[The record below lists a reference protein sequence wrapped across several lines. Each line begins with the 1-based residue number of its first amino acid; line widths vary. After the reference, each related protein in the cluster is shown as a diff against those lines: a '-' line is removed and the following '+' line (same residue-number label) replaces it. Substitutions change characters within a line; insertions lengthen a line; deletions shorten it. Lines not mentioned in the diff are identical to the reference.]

1 MPIYEYQ
8 CADCGAVFE
17 VMQRISAPAPD
28 KCPECTGGNL
38 KKLISK
44 VGFQLKG
51 TGWYETDFKN
61 KAQKTKK
68 DPDGAD
74 GKKPSSSDKNDK
86 NDKNDKKTPSKAV
99 ASKTSASGSEK

>member
-28 KCPECTGGNL
+28 KCPECSGTNL

-61 KAQKTKK
+61 
-68 DPDGAD
+68 
-74 GKKPSSSDKNDK
+74 
-86 NDKNDKKTPSKAV
+86 NDKKTKKETEGGESKKPNDSDKKEKKPPSKV
-99 ASKTSASGSEK
+99 ETSKTSASEPAK

>member
-17 VMQRISAPAPD
+17 VMQRIGAPAPE
-28 KCPECTGGNL
+28 KCPECAGANL

-51 TGWYETDFKN
+51 TGWYETDFKT
-61 KAQKTKK
+61 KGQETKK
-68 DPDGAD
+68 DSDGAD
-74 GKKPSSSDKNDK
+74 VKKSDSS
-86 NDKNDKKTPSKAV
+86 DKNDKKTPSKAV
-99 ASKTSASGSEK
+99 ASKTPANGSEK

>member
-28 KCPECTGGNL
+28 KCLECSGTHL

-61 KAQKTKK
+61 KDPKTKK
-68 DPDGAD
+68 QTEGGED
-74 GKKPSSSDKNDK
+74 KKATKSDKKEN
-86 NDKNDKKTPSKAV
+86 KTPSKLET
-99 ASKTSASGSEK
+99 SKTSTGKSAK

>member
-28 KCPECTGGNL
+28 KCPECSGANL

-61 KAQKTKK
+61 KDSKTKK
-68 DPDGAD
+68 QTEVQRI
-74 GKKPSSSDKNDK
+74 KNRQNLIRRK
-86 NDKNDKKTPSKAV
+86 RKRRPK
-99 ASKTSASGSEK
+99 